1 MEKHEPATHVA
12 GMATST
18 CIGNIDVT
26 HAHYHRHLPARP
38 SKRNPRTMRSR
49 IEDVAAVAGVSIKTV
64 SRVLNNEPNV
74 RAETRD
80 RVLAAVARLGYKP
93 NLSARSLAGQ
103 RSYALALVY
112 NNPSRNYLMEIQN
125 GMLEA
130 CHANHY
136 NLILGPVGT
145 ARRTL
150 PDLAALFENSRPDG
164 VVLIP
169 PLTDDA
175 VVLAYLE
182 EHDIPY
188 ASIAPRHPEGC
199 IGVRMD
205 ETTAVVELIGHLVA
219 QGHRRIGHIKG
230 PRAHGACQW
239 RHAGYRQALRQ
250 YGIEYDPALVVN
262 GQFSFESGIDAANA
276 LLDLAEPP
284 TAIFAANDD
293 MAAAVFRVAGQRGL
307 RIPRDL
313 SVCGFDD
320 TPIAGHIYPALT
332 TVRQPTAAM
341 GRLATEQLIDHIRS
355 PEAGTMITVDHAVL
369 VRESTH
375 PPRRR

>member
-1 MEKHEPATHVA
+1 M
-12 GMATST
+12 
-18 CIGNIDVT
+18 
-26 HAHYHRHLPARP
+26 
-38 SKRNPRTMRSR
+38 
-49 IEDVAAVAGVSIKTV
+49 
-64 SRVLNNEPNV
+64 
-74 RAETRD
+74 
-80 RVLAAVARLGYKP
+80 
-93 NLSARSLAGQ
+93 
-103 RSYALALVY
+103 
-112 NNPSRNYLMEIQN
+112 
-125 GMLEA
+125 
-130 CHANHY
+130 
-136 NLILGPVGT
+136 
-145 ARRTL
+145 
-150 PDLAALFENSRPDG
+150 
-164 VVLIP
+164 
-169 PLTDDA
+169 
-175 VVLAYLE
+175 
-182 EHDIPY
+182 
-188 ASIAPRHPEGC
+188 
-199 IGVRMD
+199 
-205 ETTAVVELIGHLVA
+205 
-219 QGHRRIGHIKG
+219 
-230 PRAHGACQW
+230 
-239 RHAGYRQALRQ
+239 
-250 YGIEYDPALVVN
+250 VN

>member
-1 MEKHEPATHVA
+1 
-12 GMATST
+12 
-18 CIGNIDVT
+18 
-26 HAHYHRHLPARP
+26 
-38 SKRNPRTMRSR
+38 MRSR

-64 SRVLNNEPNV
+64 SRVLNHEPNV
-74 RAETRD
+74 REQTRE

-112 NNPSRNYLMEIQN
+112 NNPSRNYLMEIQS

-130 CHANHY
+130 CHAQHY

-145 ARRTL
+145 GRRTQ

-169 PLTDDA
+169 PLTDDE
-175 VVLAYLE
+175 VVLSYLE
-182 EHDIPY
+182 EQDIPF
-188 ASIAPRHPEGC
+188 ACIAPRHPEGR

-239 RHAGYRQALRQ
+239 RHAGYRQALREA
-250 YGIEYDPALVVN
+250 GIDYDPDLVVS
-262 GQFSFESGIDAANA
+262 GQFSFESGVDAANT
-276 LLDLAEPP
+276 LLDLDDPP

-293 MAAAVFRVAGQRGL
+293 MAAAVYRVAGERGL
-307 RIPRDL
+307 RVPRAISL
-313 SVCGFDD
+313 WGS
-320 TPIAGHIYPALT
+320 A
-332 TVRQPTAAM
+332 
-341 GRLATEQLIDHIRS
+341 
-355 PEAGTMITVDHAVL
+355 
-369 VRESTH
+369 
-375 PPRRR
+375 

>member
-1 MEKHEPATHVA
+1 
-12 GMATST
+12 
-18 CIGNIDVT
+18 
-26 HAHYHRHLPARP
+26 
-38 SKRNPRTMRSR
+38 MRSR
-49 IEDVAAVAGVSIKTV
+49 IEDVAAIAGVSIKTV

-74 RAETRD
+74 RAETRE
-80 RVLAAVARLGYKP
+80 RVRAAVARLGYKP

-130 CHANHY
+130 CHAQHY
-136 NLILGPVGT
+136 NLILGPVGIGRQ
-145 ARRTL
+145 AL
-150 PDLAALFENSRPDG
+150 PDLSALFENSRPDG

-169 PLTDDA
+169 PLTDDP
-175 VVLAYLE
+175 VVLAWLE
-182 EHDIPY
+182 QNGIPF
-188 ASIAPRHPEGC
+188 ASIAPRHVEGR

-239 RHAGYRQALRQ
+239 RLAGYRQALRAA
-250 YGIEYDPALVVN
+250 GIDYDPALVVN
-262 GQFSFESGIDAANA
+262 GQFSFESGVGAANA
-276 LLDLAEPP
+276 LLDLAQPP

-320 TPIAGHIYPALT
+320 TPIAGHLYPALT
-332 TVRQPTAAM
+332 TVRQPTSAM
-341 GRLATEQLIDHIRS
+341 GQLATEQLIERIRS
-355 PEAGTMITVDHAVL
+355 ADGGRMVTVEHAVL

-375 PPRRR
+375 APRRR